1 MQALIVAQRIGG
13 YTDIHQTLSNT
24 FMSHYTGIFSP
35 LFEGH
40 NDNGFWAN
48 VLGTQELHPTSIAAA
63 AVIGAVGLYSLVKNP
78 PSTVDRELLPEEK
91 DLLDIGIRTRRR
103 ELNRSEL
110 NSFDGKLNGTDA
122 KDKQGAQ
129 QRDKRDDSSSSSS
142 SSTKDK
148 KRW

>member
-1 MQALIVAQRIGG
+1 MHFKLQ
-13 YTDIHQTLSNT
+13 H
-24 FMSHYTGIFSP
+24 TGIFSP
-35 LFEGH
+35 LFQGY

-78 PSTVDRELLPEEK
+78 PSTVDKNLLPEEK

-110 NSFDGKLNGTDA
+110 NSFDGKLNGTSA

-129 QRDKRDDSSSSSS
+129 QRDQPDDSSG